1 MISVK
6 YIHNKDRILFVGV
19 QHPSEAVRPPIKLF
33 HRIRAAKISRKKT

>member
-33 HRIRAAKISRKKT
+33 ISQNQSC